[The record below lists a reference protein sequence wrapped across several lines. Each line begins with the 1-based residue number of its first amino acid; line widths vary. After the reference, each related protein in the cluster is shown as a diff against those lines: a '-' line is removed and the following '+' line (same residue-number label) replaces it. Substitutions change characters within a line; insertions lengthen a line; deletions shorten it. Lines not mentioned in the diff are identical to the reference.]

1 MVHRALAILAIVAVT
16 GCSEEAWQRIGIIAG
31 TLGAGALATATGG
44 NSGPGGAFDP
54 QRYDPARDARYNH
67 DVPRRPLR

>member
-1 MVHRALAILAIVAVT
+1 MVHRSLAVLTIIGLT
-16 GCSEEAWQRIGIIAG
+16 GCSAEAWERIGIIAG
-31 TLGAGALATATGG
+31 TLGASALATATGG